1 MIDETKIAK
10 LDGTDST
17 NDLMQLAKVQLASI
31 NGLSEQMGLMNARMN
46 KFETRLDDIQ
56 ESVDGVKAEI
66 TVTRSQAN
74 RLRRSIHERVA
85 TVLKLEREGGRVAD
99 SSIHDDVAYRKAF
112 ISRLYFDAR
121 EKSKLGTPYYD
132 TLRADFAE
140 TMDYI
145 TSWFPEV
152 EGGTDGY
159 KRYLDI
165 RHKESI

>member
-1 MIDETKIAK
+1 MSSELVDM
-10 LDGTDST
+10 S
-17 NDLMQLAKVQLASI
+17 QLLQITQNTAMNI
-31 NGLSEQMGLMNARMN
+31 NGLSQQMGLINARMN
-46 KFETRLDDIQ
+46 KFNERLDSIQ

-85 TVLKLEREGGRVAD
+85 VVLKLKREGGRVAD
-99 SSIHDDVAYRKAF
+99 CSIHDDTAYRKAF

-145 TSWFPEV
+145 NAWFPEV
-152 EGGTDGY
+152 EGGTEGY

-165 RHKESI
+165 RHKESVQ

>member
-1 MIDETKIAK
+1 MGNELVDMSQLLQITKNTAM
-10 LDGTDST
+10 
-17 NDLMQLAKVQLASI
+17 NI
-31 NGLSEQMGLMNARMN
+31 NGLSQQMGLINARMN
-46 KFETRLDDIQ
+46 TFNDRLDSIQ

-85 TVLKLEREGGRVAD
+85 VVLKLKREGGRVAD
-99 SSIHDDVAYRKAF
+99 CSIHDDTAYRKAF

-145 TSWFPEV
+145 NAWFPEV
-152 EGGTDGY
+152 EGGTEGY

-165 RHKESI
+165 RHKESVQ